1 MIQAAPFIIPIA
13 EALGLSVATLGMAK
27 VTDEV
32 NKYIR
37 ENPEQAQKL
46 ITTIMPAQGIASM
59 FEGKDDDN
67 LPKKIDEEK
76 TPQEEPPEGE
86 PDLLP
91 ELTKQTAE
99 EVIRKEIKEKEP
111 LNKIKT
117 WEKYFD
123 SKEEAEQIAKKNNIT
138 LRDLE
143 VPALKKQITFRK
155 TGDGF
160 DILFDKKFVGELV
173 DITQF
178 VEEAGNRK
186 GKERTFNLFL
196 VGEDGYNDEVIDTI
210 DTVGFAKEDAK
221 NIIAKS
227 LLRDT
232 TEAQYPSLKDIF
244 QNLEY
249 NKKGMPKKRAEET
262 EKLLKEAEERD
273 KKADGGIADLLKI

>member
-76 TPQEEPPEGE
+76 TPQEEPPKD
-86 PDLLP
+86 PNILP
-91 ELTKQTAE
+91 EILAEAGVDEVKNKIQTWDKFLTKE
-99 EVIRKEIKEKEP
+99 EVEKA
-111 LNKIKT
+111 
-117 WEKYFD
+117 
-123 SKEEAEQIAKKNNIT
+123 SKENNIPIK
-138 LRDLE
+138 DFE
-143 VPALKKQITFRK
+143 IPALKKQITFRK

-262 EKLLKEAEERD
+262 ERFLKEAEERD